1 MSMSIFCPKCGKE
14 ISEKSVF
21 CLYCGANVSEFRT
34 EPESTAHEPD
44 PINIKPAETV
54 QEQPEVVQTQKTANT
69 NESQKRKT
77 NAAVLI
83 FLAAFALFIVVS
95 AIKSSSKRYS
105 ADSSQSGTSST
116 SRRSSSSNRSAEIES
131 AVYVLA
137 KKCVESHLKAPST
150 AEFCSMSDCEFRE
163 GEDGVYMMAGTVDSQ
178 STYGAMLRE
187 TWSIM
192 AQLDGEK
199 VTLVLL
205 QIGDQTYF
213 E

>member
-1 MSMSIFCPKCGKE
+1 MPIFCPKCGKE
-14 ISEKSVF
+14 ISEKSVY

-34 EPESTAHEPD
+34 EPESTAHEPASND
-44 PINIKPAETV
+44 IKPAEAV
-54 QEQPEVVQTQKTANT
+54 QKPEIAEPKK
-69 NESQKRKT
+69 NENMNPPKKRGLHGLSI
-77 NAAVLI
+77 LI
-83 FLAAFALFIVVS
+83 LATLALFIIVG
-95 AIKSSSKRYS
+95 AFQKSSRNSS
-105 ADSSQSGTSST
+105 EADSQSGTSST
-116 SRRSSSSNRSAEIES
+116 SRRSSSSSRSTEVES

-137 KKCVESHLKAPST
+137 KKCVKNHLKAPST

-178 STYGAMLRE
+178 NTYGAMLRE

>member
-14 ISEKSVF
+14 ISGKSVF

-44 PINIKPAETV
+44 PIDIKPAETV
-54 QEQPEVVQTQKTANT
+54 QVQPEVVQTQKTANT
-69 NESQKRKT
+69 NEPQKRKT

-178 STYGAMLRE
+178 NTYGAMLRE

>member
-69 NESQKRKT
+69 NEPQKRKT

-83 FLAAFALFIVVS
+83 LSLIH
-95 AIKSSSKRYS
+95 I
-105 ADSSQSGTSST
+105 
-116 SRRSSSSNRSAEIES
+116 
-131 AVYVLA
+131 
-137 KKCVESHLKAPST
+137 
-150 AEFCSMSDCEFRE
+150 
-163 GEDGVYMMAGTVDSQ
+163 
-178 STYGAMLRE
+178 
-187 TWSIM
+187 
-192 AQLDGEK
+192 
-199 VTLVLL
+199 
-205 QIGDQTYF
+205 
-213 E
+213 

>member
-44 PINIKPAETV
+44 PIDIKPAKTV
-54 QEQPEVVQTQKTANT
+54 QQSAEIAEPQK
-69 NESQKRKT
+69 NENMNPAKKRGLHG
-77 NAAVLI
+77 VSI
-83 FLAAFALFIVVS
+83 FILAALVLFIIVG
-95 AIKSSSKRYS
+95 AFQKSSR
-105 ADSSQSGTSST
+105 DSSDAASQSGTSST
-116 SRRSSSSNRSAEIES
+116 SRRSSSSSRSAEIES

-150 AEFCSMSDCEFRE
+150 AKFCSMSDCEFRE
-163 GEDGVYMMAGTVDSQ
+163 GDDGVYMMAGTVDSQ
-178 STYGAMLRE
+178 NTYGAMLRE

>member
-44 PINIKPAETV
+44 PIDIKPAETV

-69 NESQKRKT
+69 NEPQKRKT

-163 GEDGVYMMAGTVDSQ
+163 GEDGV
-178 STYGAMLRE
+178 
-187 TWSIM
+187 
-192 AQLDGEK
+192 
-199 VTLVLL
+199 
-205 QIGDQTYF
+205 
-213 E
+213 